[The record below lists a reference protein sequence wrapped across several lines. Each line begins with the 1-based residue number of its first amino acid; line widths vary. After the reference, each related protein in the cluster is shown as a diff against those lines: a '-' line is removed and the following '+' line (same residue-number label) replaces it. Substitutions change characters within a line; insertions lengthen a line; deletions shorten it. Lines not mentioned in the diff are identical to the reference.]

1 MSRTRYEP
9 VPQRDETIILDSI
22 HGSPHYNYN
31 SGLANSVA
39 SSRYEPS
46 IISAHGGGGPP
57 APPSIPNSPPP
68 SFHTHSSP
76 GTPRPTP
83 STTTHASQ
91 HSHNESSAPSYA
103 ELWGVAPSTFGGDT
117 TNTNTIGTSNDA
129 LATIT
134 GLKQRIEW
142 LEESIGRLLMEKD
155 QNASSGSNSNG
166 SDNGGIE
173 GRKER
178 DNCCVTFTDA
188 SPDLERALTAGKGT
202 NCCVTFRSKSDGG
215 RQKNKGPLLLFAIL
229 FMVCLTIILVAE
241 AGSKKPYP
249 HGPPNDGDYNA
260 RS

>member
-9 VPQRDETIILDSI
+9 VPQRDETIILESI

-46 IISAHGGGGPP
+46 IAGGPP

-83 STTTHASQ
+83 STTTYASH

-155 QNASSGSNSNG
+155 QNGNRNGNGSG
-166 SDNGGIE
+166 SDNGSGVE

-202 NCCVTFRSKSDGG
+202 NCCVTFRSKSDG
-215 RQKNKGPLLLFAIL
+215 RQKNKGPLLLCLIL
-229 FMVCLTIILVAE
+229 FMVCLTIVSVAE
-241 AGSKKPYP
+241 AGSKKQYP
-249 HGPPNDGDYNA
+249 PGSNDGELNNA
-260 RS
+260 NQS

>member
-1 MSRTRYEP
+1 MSRSRYEP

-22 HGSPHYNYN
+22 HGSPNYNYN
-31 SGLANSVA
+31 SGIANSVA

-46 IISAHGGGGPP
+46 IGGP
-57 APPSIPNSPPP
+57 PPSIPNSPPP

-83 STTTHASQ
+83 STTTTHASHLSLSQ
-91 HSHNESSAPSYA
+91 NDSSSAPSYA

-117 TNTNTIGTSNDA
+117 TNTHTIGTSNDA
-129 LATIT
+129 LATIA

-155 QNASSGSNSNG
+155 QNQIRGGSASGSG
-166 SDNGGIE
+166 SGNDE
-173 GRKER
+173 GESAGKKER

-202 NCCVTFRSKSDGG
+202 NCCVTFRSKSDGP
-215 RQKNKGPLLLFAIL
+215 KNKWPLLLFAIL

-241 AGSKKPYP
+241 AGSKKQYP
-249 HGPPNDGDYNA
+249 QVPDGK
-260 RS
+260 

>member
-1 MSRTRYEP
+1 MSRSRYEP

-22 HGSPHYNYN
+22 HGSPNYNYN
-31 SGLANSVA
+31 SGIANSVA

-46 IISAHGGGGPP
+46 IINGGP
-57 APPSIPNSPPP
+57 PPSIPNSPPP

-83 STTTHASQ
+83 STTATHASHLSLSQ
-91 HSHNESSAPSYA
+91 NDSSSAPSYA

-129 LATIT
+129 LATIA

-155 QNASSGSNSNG
+155 QNQNRDGSGSSSGGDAEG
-166 SDNGGIE
+166 STGK
-173 GRKER
+173 KER

-202 NCCVTFRSKSDGG
+202 NCCVTFRSKSDGP
-215 RQKNKGPLLLFAIL
+215 KNKGPLLLFAIL

-241 AGSKKPYP
+241 AGSKKQYP
-249 HGPPNDGDYNA
+249 PPHDGEYHTT
-260 RS
+260 